1 MAVYEKVPGDV
12 KPGAEQLVG
21 SSARPVR
28 SMMHTALPPSVKS
41 TSPIAVGGKP
51 DSDKVTPVFKGT
63 VTDEVLLTEIAK
75 LVGCA
80 ACEELGAT
88 IAPRAENANRHPI
101 HAYRTRRGIP
111 RVLL

>member
-1 MAVYEKVPGDV
+1 MV
-12 KPGAEQLVG
+12 Q
-21 SSARPVR
+21 
-28 SMMHTALPPSVKS
+28 TTLPPSLKS
-41 TSPIAVGGKP
+41 TPPIAVGGKP